1 MKQFEDSL
9 IQNQIDQIMVE
20 DVYLQIIL
28 FLKSTFDILLFCK
41 INFQQNWIGI
51 YECLQKI
58 IHSKCYFIIVTN
70 HINNMNI

>member
-28 FLKSTFDILLFCK
+28 FLKSTFDILLSH
-41 INFQQNWIGI
+41 N
-51 YECLQKI
+51 
-58 IHSKCYFIIVTN
+58 
-70 HINNMNI
+70 